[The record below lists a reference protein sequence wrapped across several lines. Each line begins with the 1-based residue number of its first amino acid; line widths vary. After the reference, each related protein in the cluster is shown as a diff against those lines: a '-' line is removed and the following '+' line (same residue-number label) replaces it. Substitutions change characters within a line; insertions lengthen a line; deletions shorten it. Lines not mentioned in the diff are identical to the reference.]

1 MVCRGTLSPVV
12 DARGSLPS
20 KSQFSN
26 WKISNEVITCLANM
40 GESGCRRLCKICIV
54 LNRRGQARD
63 LSSASAHHSLSAER
77 FLSKIPY
84 HLCLFIHVINV
95 ANRHLKQPNL
105 HLFSSTLKNLYTH
118 QPTHIIKIQIWHGVK
133 LYFPVVFVGTIFNT
147 SENNYYLNFF

>member
-1 MVCRGTLSPVV
+1 
-12 DARGSLPS
+12 
-20 KSQFSN
+20 
-26 WKISNEVITCLANM
+26 M
-40 GESGCRRLCKICIV
+40 GESGCRRLCKICIHYCMY
-54 LNRRGQARD
+54 LHDADRRGIY
-63 LSSASAHHSLSAER
+63 HPPHSAER
-77 FLSKIPY
+77 FLSIIPY
-84 HLCLFIHVINV
+84 HLINV